1 MSLPYYR
8 WFPGDYIRDTR
19 RLTMMQHGAYRLL
32 IDEYMVSGKA
42 LPNDL
47 PALYRICGAVSGEE
61 QVAVRYALEEFF
73 TLAGPVWRHKR
84 CEDEIAHQNERS
96 ELARKS
102 VQAREMR
109 KHPPSAP
116 ATTPTQQITSN
127 DDRTMI
133 ERSIARSSNQNQNQN
148 QITEGEDKKESRQ
161 GKSGVR
167 PPLDVPEWIPRGAWQ
182 DWHAYRLAR
191 KGWTRRAQELSLQ
204 TLEQLR
210 DSGHDPQRVID
221 QSIERGWS
229 GLFPITGNHARLP
242 PPAQSKAA
250 AWVAS
255 LREPDANTFDLE
267 TIDAP
272 TSPRR
277 LGA

>member
-73 TLAGPVWRHKR
+73 ALAGPVWKHKR
-84 CEDEIAHQNERS
+84 CEDELAHQGERS
-96 ELARKS
+96 KAAKD
-102 VQAREMR
+102 
-109 KHPPSAP
+109 SAERRWR
-116 ATTPTQQITSN
+116 PTQLDAN
-127 DDRTMI
+127 AMRTHSEGI
-133 ERSIARSSNQNQNQN
+133 SERNANQNQNQN
-148 QITEGEDKKESRQ
+148 QITEEEEKKESPQ

-167 PPLDVPEWIPRGAWQ
+167 PPLDVPEWIPNGAWQ

-229 GLFPITGNHARLP
+229 GLFPIAGTHPHLP

-272 TSPRR
+272 ANPRR

>member
-42 LPNDL
+42 LSNDL
-47 PALYRICGAVSGEE
+47 PALYRICCAVSGEE

-73 TLAGPVWRHKR
+73 VLAGPVWKHKR
-84 CEDEIAHQNERS
+84 CEDEIAHQSERS

-109 KHPPSAP
+109 KHRLLETTP
-116 ATTPTQQITSN
+116 TPTQQITSN

-133 ERSIARSSNQNQNQN
+133 ERSIARSSNQNQNQ
-148 QITEGEDKKESRQ
+148 ITEEEDKKESPQ
-161 GKSGVR
+161 GKSGGR
-167 PPLDVPEWIPRGAWQ
+167 PPLDVPEWIPKGAWQ

-229 GLFPITGNHARLP
+229 GLFPIAGTHARLP

-255 LREPDANTFDLE
+255 LREPDSHAFDLE
-267 TIDAP
+267 TINAP
-272 TSPRR
+272 ASPRR